1 MMGTLRN
8 VRQIDHRCLA
18 DSDLDPNVCEV
29 EWSVQISEVLDATP
43 IRGAIA
49 PTSTGVIYA
58 HIREQRGMEPVV
70 TVPDGERWLLVGRVA
85 GSYRLF
91 RGEIG
96 HTMSVDFA
104 CPAEA
109 LQGQ

>member
-18 DSDLDPNVCEV
+18 DPDLDPNVCEV
-29 EWSVQISEVLDATP
+29 EWSVRISEVLDATP

-70 TVPDGERWLLVGRVA
+70 TVPDSGRVLLVGKVA
-85 GSYRLF
+85 SSYRLF
-91 RGEIG
+91 PGEIG
-96 HTMSVDFA
+96 HTMSVEFV
-104 CPAEA
+104 CPAGA
-109 LQGQ
+109 LRSQ